1 MGELESTKK
10 LTSCQNNIPSTTAI
24 AYMLL
29 LSHGPS
35 AILEIFSEFLIF
47 CNIFHE
53 PLGKWNNS
61 KIWEARKV
69 FANIAQRN
77 AR

>member
-24 AYMLL
+24 AYML
-29 LSHGPS
+29 SHGPR

-47 CNIFHE
+47 RNIFRE

-61 KIWEARKV
+61 KIWEGRKV

>member
-47 CNIFHE
+47 YNIFHE
-53 PLGKWNNS
+53 PLGK
-61 KIWEARKV
+61 
-69 FANIAQRN
+69 
-77 AR
+77 